1 MPTRISDKHPVMD
14 SPSSVSLV
22 ICHDLRNNFHA
33 AHSGMLLQV
42 VDSAE
47 STTASD
53 GWWRHIGKRQESMP
67 VFPDCSSSYTM
78 FLPGKIFRVYPQDAG

>member
-47 STTASD
+47 STTA
-53 GWWRHIGKRQESMP
+53 
-67 VFPDCSSSYTM
+67 
-78 FLPGKIFRVYPQDAG
+78 FRRMVETYREATRGYACIP

>member
-42 VDSAE
+42 VETYREATRE
-47 STTASD
+47 YAC
-53 GWWRHIGKRQESMP
+53 IP
-67 VFPDCSSSYTM
+67 
-78 FLPGKIFRVYPQDAG
+78 